1 MQTGIKLHLKFTS
14 SVLRKGIFARKTRF
28 FKLCIGW
35 LRDFY
40 EIFFMRVLFK
50 WLNIKLLIK
59 YVAGFFDL

>member
-14 SVLRKGIFARKTRF
+14 SVLRKAIFSRKTRF

-35 LRDFY
+35 LRGFY
-40 EIFFMRVLFK
+40 EIFFMWVLFK
-50 WLNIKLLIK
+50 LLNIKLLIK